1 MSDQEKVTADEE
13 SSNIL
18 VVDPEDYSK
27 TRKLKSI
34 QEAKDHYKSFIV
46 EENEWNRKL
55 KGQYKNPKE
64 SYNRQRAEALAM
76 IGSELLPLIERGIE
90 KGGLS
95 DSDMKLETDKDLWS
109 SFDGRDIDIRG
120 IIETEGRIV
129 DDGEV
134 RYLPRYYQQK
144 IYRQF
149 ERIEQKLGIG
159 LELEEDKGPAE
170 I

>member
-1 MSDQEKVTADEE
+1 MTDSEMTVVDEE
-13 SSNIL
+13 SSNIF

-46 EENEWNRKL
+46 EENEWNERL
-55 KGQYKNPKE
+55 HNQYVNGKE
-64 SYNRQRAEALAM
+64 AYQRQRAEALAM
-76 IGSELLPLIERGIE
+76 IGSELLPLIEMGLE

-95 DSDMKLETDKDLWS
+95 ESDMKIEVDGGAYKY
-109 SFDGRDIDIRG
+109 FDGKEMDVRDI
-120 IIETEGRIV
+120 IESQGKV
-129 DDGEV
+129 NFQGEV
-134 RYLPRYYQQK
+134 EVLPRYFQQK

-159 LELEEDKGPAE
+159 LEVEEEKDPAE